1 MKQHVMYRL
10 DAPKTMLKKW
20 PSTTSISEFSEKT
33 YMTMD
38 TGVTRLES
46 QSNRSGGF
54 EHEKC
59 DFAGLQSNEMFRYG

>member
-10 DAPKTMLKKW
+10 DAPKITLKKW
-20 PSTTSISEFSEKT
+20 PPTTSISEFSGKT

-38 TGVTRLES
+38 TGVTWLES

-54 EHEKC
+54 EREKC
-59 DFAGLQSNEMFRYG
+59 DFTGLQSNVRFRYG